1 MTYGWG
7 DSINQLMA
15 ICKVLDSMVEERGI
29 NQKRTLCKMC
39 DCMAGEEG
47 ISTSE
52 LHYVQCVIVL
62 LGKRGYQ
69 PVKYTTYSV

>member
-29 NQKRTLCKMC
+29 NQKRTLCKVC
-39 DCMAGEEG
+39 DCMAEEEG
-47 ISTSE
+47 LSTSE
-52 LHYVQCVIVL
+52 GHYVRCVIVWL
-62 LGKRGYQ
+62 EKRGYQ
-69 PVKYTTYSV
+69 PVKDTM